1 MNDLKKA
8 STHSPKSESALKT
21 DPLDVKIEQCLA
33 ALPPIPIDEVCPS
46 LKEELKEQRAAVL
59 VAEPGAGKTT
69 RVPLALLTEPWL
81 NGGRVVMLEPRKLA
95 ARTAAHYMASL
106 LGERVGETV
115 GYRVRMDSK
124 VSARTRIEVVTEGVL
139 TRMLQADPSLEGVGL
154 LIFDEYHERSL
165 HADLG
170 LALALEAQAVL
181 REDLRILVMSATLA
195 AKPLAELLHDAPI
208 LESKGRAYPVETV
221 YVPASRD
228 LRLESACAKLVM
240 RALHEQEG
248 DLLVFLPGAGE
259 IHRTEAALMQE
270 LAQLSAQGLAKVRI
284 RKLYSQ
290 LAARDQE
297 LAIAPSVPNERKIV
311 LTTAIAETSLT
322 VEGVKV
328 VVDCGYMR
336 VSRYSSRTGMSRLV
350 TERVTKD
357 AADQRRGRAG
367 RLGPGVCYRMWSNEE
382 HTHLKPHRLPEI
394 MDADLLPLQLE
405 IAAWGDPSGESL
417 RWMTPPPEASLLQAR
432 QLLQQMGA
440 MNTAGALTAHGKQM
454 AANGLHP
461 RLSHMVLE
469 GISLGWGE
477 IAMEWAALL
486 QERDILQRHAALP
499 GSATAAPSI
508 GGPDIRKRW
517 EIVHAYRRRAAAHK
531 PNGTTTKLGGNMNLE
546 AMLPYVDQATLQR
559 IAEEVKRLERAFPSA
574 QASRAS
580 QAGQASQAEHTRS
593 NKNLKLPT
601 SPNLTL
607 EEQSG
612 VLLSLGFPDRIAERR
627 TDGRYLLSS
636 GRGAAFSSS
645 KVQDPIAYAPYLV
658 ALELDDQGTE
668 ARIHLALPVSPAF
681 LLQYAAK
688 WMEPHLHIAWD
699 TEAEAVRVREQV
711 KLGAIV
717 FRERPVQDPDP
728 DALGRALLAGLRA
741 HPEGLSLL
749 PWSKKAREWQLRLQ
763 FLHIHRPDEWPAA
776 SDGAL
781 LDTMEEWLLPHVYG
795 MKSKQELQKLD
806 LASILESFMT
816 WDERQTL
823 DRLAPSAF
831 VVPSGSR
838 IRIDYTN
845 PEQPVLAARLQEM
858 FGLMETPRIAG
869 GRVPLTIH
877 LLSPAGRPVQ
887 VTQDLSSFWSGTYF
901 EVKKDLKGRY
911 PKHYWPDDPSIAIP
925 TRGVRPKG
933 SS

>member
-1 MNDLKKA
+1 MD
-8 STHSPKSESALKT
+8 E
-21 DPLDVKIEQCLA
+21 KIERCLA
-33 ALPPIPIDEVCPS
+33 ALPPMPIDEVCLS
-46 LKEELKEQRAAVL
+46 LKEKLRKQSAAVL

-81 NGGRVVMLEPRKLA
+81 NGTRIVMLEPRRLA

-124 VSARTRIEVVTEGVL
+124 VGPRTRIEVVTEGVL
-139 TRMLQADPSLEGVGL
+139 TRMLQEDPSLEGVGL

-170 LALALEAQAVL
+170 LALSLEAQAVL
-181 REDLRILVMSATLA
+181 RDDLRMLVMSATLDA
-195 AKPLAELLHDAPI
+195 EPLAQLLGDAPI
-208 LESKGRAYPVETV
+208 LESKGRAYPVDTF

-228 LRLESACAKLVM
+228 MRLESACAKLVM

-259 IHRTEAALMQE
+259 IHRTEAALTQE
-270 LAQLSAQGLAKVRI
+270 LSQHSALGSAKIRI
-284 RKLYSQ
+284 RKLFSH
-290 LAARDQE
+290 LSERDQE
-297 LAIAPSVPNERKIV
+297 LAIAPSVPNERKVV
-311 LTTAIAETSLT
+311 LTTSIAETSLT

-328 VVDCGYMR
+328 VVDCGFMR

-367 RLGPGVCYRMWSNEE
+367 RLGPGACYRMWSKEE
-382 HTHLKPHRLPEI
+382 HAHLKPHRLPEI

-405 IAAWGDPSGESL
+405 IAAWGAPSGEGL
-417 RWMTPPPEASLLQAR
+417 RWMTPPPRAALLQAR

-440 MNTAGALTAHGKQM
+440 MDAEGGLTPHGKQM
-454 AANGLHP
+454 AAYGLHP

-477 IAMEWAALL
+477 ISVEWAALL
-486 QERDILQRHAALP
+486 QERDILPRHAVTL
-499 GSATAAPSI
+499 GSPMAAPSI

-517 EIVHAYRRRAAAHK
+517 EIVHAYRRRAAEQKRGRLSKSDAAIH
-531 PNGTTTKLGGNMNLE
+531 LE
-546 AMLPYVDQATLQR
+546 AILPHVDQATLNR
-559 IAEEVKRLERAFPSA
+559 VVEEVKRLARAFPVA
-574 QASRAS
+574 QNDGIKKNQKTS
-580 QAGQASQAEHTRS
+580 QELS
-593 NKNLKLPT
+593 
-601 SPNLTL
+601 L
-607 EEQSG
+607 EDIGG
-612 VLLSLGFPDRIAERR
+612 VLLSLAFPDRIAERR
-627 TDGRYLLSS
+627 ADGRYLLSN
-636 GRGAAFSSS
+636 GRGAAFLGS
-645 KVQDPIAYAPYLV
+645 KAQDPIAYAPYLV
-658 ALELDDQGTE
+658 ALDLDDQGTE
-668 ARIHLALPVSPAF
+668 ARILLAAPVTAES

-688 WMEPHLHIAWD
+688 WMEPHLHLAWD
-699 TEAEAVRVREQV
+699 GEAEAVRVREQV

-717 FRERPVQDPDP
+717 FRERPVQNPDP
-728 DALGRALLAGLRA
+728 DAVGAALLAGLRS
-741 HPEGLSLL
+741 HPEGLGLL
-749 PWSKKAREWQLRLQ
+749 PWSKKAKEWQLRLQ
-763 FLHIHRPDEWPAA
+763 FLHHYRPDEWPAA
-776 SDGAL
+776 SDEAL

-806 LASILESFMT
+806 LASILESFIP
-816 WDERQTL
+816 WSERQEL
-823 DRLAPSAF
+823 DRLAPSAY
-831 VVPSGSR
+831 VVPSCSR
-838 IRIDYTN
+838 IRIDYSN
-845 PEQPVLAARLQEM
+845 PEQPVLAARLQEL

-869 GRVPLTIH
+869 GRVPLTLH

-887 VTQDLSSFWSGTYF
+887 VTQDLASFWSGTYF

-911 PKHYWPDDPSIAIP
+911 PKHYWPDDPSIAIA

-933 SS
+933 TS